1 MCGSG
6 KRCGGKWGF
15 TGATLS
21 YIKSE
26 QAYVLFHPLSP
37 LVLRAEWLFKFS
49 CGFIRTPTCVI
60 FFDICWV
67 GTWETGI
74 RGNIRICF
82 PKFHRIYTC
91 IGNGNKWQLPP
102 EETPR
107 STRLNVD
114 SHFWMLEDWV
124 LSKINVVE
132 LEDWNFWL
140 ERIFVLIHDTWAC
153 FGQDSCTPWWR
164 FGRLLVASL

>member
-1 MCGSG
+1 ME
-6 KRCGGKWGF
+6 
-15 TGATLS
+15 T
-21 YIKSE
+21 
-26 QAYVLFHPLSP
+26 QA
-37 LVLRAEWLFKFS
+37 ET
-49 CGFIRTPTCVI
+49 RTPTIRLWNSINYVI
-60 FFDICWV
+60 WWLRLTMQRQTKTHIRTHPHTPHTHHKHTHTHTFHHFSTFMKLRISPGIHLFGV
-67 GTWETGI
+67 KETWFISWGLQQI
-74 RGNIRICF
+74 DVD
-82 PKFHRIYTC
+82 
-91 IGNGNKWQLPP
+91 

-124 LSKINVVE
+124 LSKINVVG

>member
-1 MCGSG
+1 ME
-6 KRCGGKWGF
+6 
-15 TGATLS
+15 T
-21 YIKSE
+21 
-26 QAYVLFHPLSP
+26 QA
-37 LVLRAEWLFKFS
+37 ET
-49 CGFIRTPTCVI
+49 RTPTIRLWNSINYVI
-60 FFDICWV
+60 WWLRLTMQRQTKTHIRTHPHTPHTHTHIHFITSTPSWN
-67 GTWETGI
+67 WESLLEFIFLGSKETRFISWGRQQI
-74 RGNIRICF
+74 DVD
-82 PKFHRIYTC
+82 
-91 IGNGNKWQLPP
+91 

-124 LSKINVVE
+124 LSKINVVG

-140 ERIFVLIHDTWAC
+140 ERIFVLKYDTWAC

>member
-1 MCGSG
+1 MTSTYNATPDQNTYPHTYTYTTHTHTPRTYTYTHTHFITSAPSAMKLRISPGIHLFGVKETWFIS
-6 KRCGGKWGF
+6 WG
-15 TGATLS
+15 LQQ
-21 YIKSE
+21 ID
-26 QAYVLFHPLSP
+26 V
-37 LVLRAEWLFKFS
+37 
-49 CGFIRTPTCVI
+49 
-60 FFDICWV
+60 D
-67 GTWETGI
+67 
-74 RGNIRICF
+74 
-82 PKFHRIYTC
+82 
-91 IGNGNKWQLPP
+91 

-124 LSKINVVE
+124 LSKINVVG

>member
-1 MCGSG
+1 ME
-6 KRCGGKWGF
+6 
-15 TGATLS
+15 T
-21 YIKSE
+21 
-26 QAYVLFHPLSP
+26 QA
-37 LVLRAEWLFKFS
+37 ET
-49 CGFIRTPTCVI
+49 RTPTIRLWNSINYVI
-60 FFDICWV
+60 WWLRLTMQRQTKTHIRTHPRTPHTHHTHTHTHFITSAPSWNWESLLEFIFL
-67 GTWETGI
+67 GSKETWFISWGLQQI
-74 RGNIRICF
+74 DVD
-82 PKFHRIYTC
+82 
-91 IGNGNKWQLPP
+91 

-124 LSKINVVE
+124 LSKINVVG

-140 ERIFVLIHDTWAC
+140 ERIFVLNLHTWAC

>member
-1 MCGSG
+1 ME
-6 KRCGGKWGF
+6 
-15 TGATLS
+15 T
-21 YIKSE
+21 
-26 QAYVLFHPLSP
+26 QA
-37 LVLRAEWLFKFS
+37 ET
-49 CGFIRTPTCVI
+49 RTPTIRLWNSINYVI
-60 FFDICWV
+60 WWLRLTMQRQTKTHIRTHPHTPHTHHTHIHTFHHFSTFMKLRISPGIHLFGV
-67 GTWETGI
+67 KETWFISWGLQQI
-74 RGNIRICF
+74 DVD
-82 PKFHRIYTC
+82 
-91 IGNGNKWQLPP
+91 

-124 LSKINVVE
+124 LSKINVVG

>member
-1 MCGSG
+1 ME
-6 KRCGGKWGF
+6 
-15 TGATLS
+15 T
-21 YIKSE
+21 
-26 QAYVLFHPLSP
+26 QA
-37 LVLRAEWLFKFS
+37 ET
-49 CGFIRTPTCVI
+49 RTPTIRLWNSINYVI
-60 FFDICWV
+60 WWLRLTMQRQTKTHIRTHPRTPHTHTTHHTHTHTHTHFITSAPSWNWESLLEFIFL
-67 GTWETGI
+67 GSKETWFISWGLQQI
-74 RGNIRICF
+74 DVD
-82 PKFHRIYTC
+82 
-91 IGNGNKWQLPP
+91 

-107 STRLNVD
+107 SARLNVD